1 MHSDVVRSFS
11 ALVGNGFLSRVKE
24 TYRRQLSILSPP
36 PFEMH
41 SSPLKEKRKKSLFRD
56 VRSQR
61 AREREREGEEVLAPS
76 RSYRSLLDAQSRC
89 TRTRWDEF
97 EKIVDFVPIGSRLVG
112 PHSFILSASRISD
125 NARLACIRVPRSLHA
140 QRIVQLLACAQQ
152 LRRPTAWAF
161 DVTTKTSGRFIVGP
175 LSRRARYR

>member
-41 SSPLKEKRKKSLFRD
+41 SSPLKKKRKNLSSAMF
-56 VRSQR
+56 V
-61 AREREREGEEVLAPS
+61 ANVREREREGEEVLAPS

-112 PHSFILSASRISD
+112 PRSFILSASRISD